1 MNLRSESIPLSLFEK
16 NHNFSTVCHVALHE
30 FPKAHQGSRLK
41 DREKT
46 TGFFIFLLLTFV
58 EVPSPLNKRF
68 SVFFC
73 ARSFFAR
80 FKHHFMGFGPGGG
93 PGNITRNMAPN
104 FHVCPGND
112 GNKRSSLYFH
122 LRGHVK
128 IMNQF
133 NLKNK
138 PWDTSAFEGLPQLKS
153 KSIT

>member
-1 MNLRSESIPLSLFEK
+1 MDGINEVKGESEKVYL
-16 NHNFSTVCHVALHE
+16 VV
-30 FPKAHQGSRLK
+30 
-41 DREKT
+41 
-46 TGFFIFLLLTFV
+46 LTFV

-153 KSIT
+153 KSMY